1 MKESVV
7 KTIIFPFADLVTIA
21 IIIAFKALLNL
32 SHTTFESI
40 DSKGVFSTTI
50 NFSSLEPKDFAGF
63 DGGMVGGGMVG
74 FFGRGG
80 GCVVSRGGGVIGNGV
95 IGGGVIGGG
104 VIGGGGGGVG
114 RGGVGKG
121 NVVARGGV
129 RI

>member
-1 MKESVV
+1 MKELIIE
-7 KTIIFPFADLVTIA
+7 TIIFLFANLVIVI

-32 SHTTFESI
+32 LCTAFESI
-40 DSKGVFSTTI
+40 DSKGVFSITT

-104 VIGGGGGGVG
+104 GGGVG

-121 NVVARGGV
+121 NVVAR
-129 RI
+129 

>member
-1 MKESVV
+1 M
-7 KTIIFPFADLVTIA
+7 VTVA
-21 IIIAFKALLNL
+21 TIIAFKALLNL
-32 SHTTFESI
+32 LCTAFESI
-40 DSKGVFSTTI
+40 DSKGVFSTTT
-50 NFSSLEPKDFAGF
+50 NFSSLGPKDFVCF
-63 DGGMVGGGMVG
+63 DGGIIRGGIVRGGMVGGRMVG

-104 VIGGGGGGVG
+104 GGGIG

-121 NVVARGGV
+121 NVVASGGV